1 MDTFKG
7 TMRMA
12 GEHDAVPVEARIDE
26 LRVVLVVEG
35 VEVGAWARQ
44 DVRAQPTGAG
54 VSLELGSDR
63 VELDVTDRSAL
74 LARLEPPAEEVSRS
88 SRRRRGRRR
97 RLPPWPLLLLG
108 ALTVA
113 VVVASVLFPI
123 VTGSVLL
130 LIGAALLVL
139 GALAYNETRIALR
152 LPLGLAPV
160 HFVICGG
167 ILVVVGAGL
176 ILLG

>member
-12 GEHDAVPVEARIDE
+12 GEHDAVPVEARIDD

-35 VEVGAWARQ
+35 VEVGAWAREN
-44 DVRAQPTGAG
+44 VRAQPTGAG

-74 LARLEPPAEEVSRS
+74 LARLEPPAEEISRS
-88 SRRRRGRRR
+88 ERRRRRR

-113 VVVASVLFPI
+113 VVVAAVLFPI

-160 HFVICGG
+160 HFVIGGG

>member
-35 VEVGAWARQ
+35 VEVGAWARE
-44 DVRAQPTGAG
+44 DVRVQPTGAG

-74 LARLEPPAEEVSRS
+74 LARLEPPAEEMSRS
-88 SRRRRGRRR
+88 DRRRRR
-97 RLPPWPLLLLG
+97 RLPSWPLLLLG

-113 VVVASVLFPI
+113 VVAAAVLYPL

-152 LPLGLAPV
+152 LPLGLVPV
-160 HFVICGG
+160 HFVIAGG

>member
-12 GEHDAVPVEARIDE
+12 GEHDAVPFEAHIDD

-35 VEVGAWARQ
+35 VEVGAWPRD
-44 DVRAQPTGAG
+44 DVKAERTGAG
-54 VSLELGSDR
+54 VLLDLGSER

-74 LARLEPPAEEVSRS
+74 LARLEPPIEASP
-88 SRRRRGRRR
+88 RRRRPRESRR
-97 RLPPWPLLLLG
+97 RLPPWPLLVFG
-108 ALTVA
+108 AVIVA
-113 VVVASVLFPI
+113 VVAAAVLYPL

-130 LIGAALLVL
+130 LLGAALLVV
-139 GALAYNETRIALR
+139 GALAYTETRLALR

-160 HFVICGG
+160 HFVVGG
-167 ILVVVGAGL
+167 GVLAVAGAGL